1 MLSLEVLRSI
11 NLGNS
16 VAEFDDALERYFVET
31 DTFRRV
37 VEDRVDI
44 IAGDKG
50 TGKTALFRIL
60 HRRYPVIAELRNV
73 EVIPAFNLAGSP
85 VFQRLNE
92 GDVLDEGQYVT
103 LWKSYILSLAGNWL
117 LTLYDESWTDKMAQL
132 DVLLTKTALRSADDS
147 PSTVFSSI
155 VNLFRRLSNP
165 KSAEASIIINPNG
178 MPVITPRLEFGS
190 PDDEASLDYIPHEQA
205 FALLDDALAD
215 VDLSLWLVLDR
226 LDEAFAGK
234 PVAEVPALRALLRTY
249 LDLQPYSHV
258 RLKLFVRKDL
268 FRRLIARGFVNL
280 THVNARKVEIT
291 WDEDSLSHLLF
302 RRLAENV
309 SLLEAAGL
317 NGDDQGQV
325 FDAVFPPQ
333 VDPGKRK
340 PRTFTWM
347 MGRIRDGNDVKP
359 PRNLIDLVQKSQ
371 EAAIRKEEREKSD
384 YVRAPLLSSDALK
397 AGLRALSKQ
406 RVEDTLLAEAGD
418 QALLVERF
426 RGSKAEHSNDSLG
439 VQLGLGGDEFKDGVQ
454 FLRDIGFLEQVGSN
468 YKIPMLYRD
477 GLGITQGKA
486 FDPQAPGDEDEE

>member
-1 MLSLEVLRSI
+1 MLTLEVLRSI

-16 VAEFDDALERYFVET
+16 VAEFDEALERYFVET

-60 HRRYPVIAELRNV
+60 HRRYPTIEELSKV
-73 EVIPAFNLAGSP
+73 EVVPAFNLGGSP

-92 GDVLDEGQYVT
+92 GDVLDEGQYIT

-117 LTLYDESWTDKMAQL
+117 LKVYEGAWTDRMAQL
-132 DVLLTKTALRSADDS
+132 DLLLEKTSLRSADDS
-147 PSTVFSSI
+147 PDTVFSSI
-155 VNLFRRLSNP
+155 INLFRRLRNP
-165 KSAEASIIINPNG
+165 KSAEANITITPDG
-178 MPVITPRLEFGS
+178 MPIIVPRIEFGA
-190 PDDEASLDYIPHEQA
+190 PDNGETLDYVPHEQA
-205 FALLDDALAD
+205 FALLNEALGE

-234 PVAEVPALRALLRTY
+234 PLAEVPALRALLRTY
-249 LDLQPYSHV
+249 LDLQPYSNV

-268 FRRLIARGFVNL
+268 FRRVIAKGFVNL

-291 WDEDSLSHLLF
+291 WDEDSLAHLLF
-302 RRLAENV
+302 RRLGENV
-309 SLLEAAGL
+309 DLLQAAGL
-317 NGDDQGQV
+317 NGEDPSQL

-359 PRNLIDLVQKSQ
+359 PRNLIDLVQKSL
-371 EAAIRKEEREKSD
+371 EAAIRKEERDKTE
-384 YVRAPLLSSDALK
+384 YVRAPLIPSDALK

-426 RGSKAEHSNDSLG
+426 RSSKAEHNDESLG
-439 VQLGLGGDEFKDGVQ
+439 VQLGVKGDEFKETVL
-454 FLRDIGFLEQVGSN
+454 FLRNIGFLEQVGAN

-486 FDPQAPGDEDEE
+486 FDPHAPADEEDE

>member
-1 MLSLEVLRSI
+1 MLTLEVLRSI

-16 VAEFDDALERYFVET
+16 VAEFDEALERYFIET

-60 HRRYPVIAELRNV
+60 HRRYPTIEALHNV

-92 GDVLDEGQYVT
+92 GDVLDEGQYIT

-117 LTLYDESWTDKMAQL
+117 LSVYDGAWTDRMAQL
-132 DVLLTKTALRSADDS
+132 NVLLERTSLKSADGS

-155 VNLFRRLSNP
+155 VNLFRRLRNP
-165 KSAEASIIINPNG
+165 RSAEATITITPDG
-178 MPVITPRLEFGS
+178 MPIITPRVEFGTT
-190 PDDEASLDYIPHEQA
+190 DTADILGYVPHEQA
-205 FALLDDALAD
+205 LGLLNDALKE

-234 PVAEVPALRALLRTY
+234 PLAEVPALRALLRTY

-258 RLKLFVRKDL
+258 RMKLFVRKDL
-268 FRRLIARGFVNL
+268 FRRVIAQGFVNL
-280 THVNARKVEIT
+280 THVNARKVEIN
-291 WDEDSLSHLLF
+291 WDEESLAHLLF
-302 RRLAENV
+302 RRLGENV
-309 SLLEAAGL
+309 ELLQAARL
-317 NGDDQGQV
+317 NGDDSV
-325 FDAVFPPQ
+325 KLFDAVFPPQ

-347 MGRIRDGNDVKP
+347 MGRIRDGNDVRP
-359 PRNLIDLVQKSQ
+359 PRNLIDLVQKSL
-371 EAAIRKEEREKSD
+371 EAAIRREEREKTDYTQVPVIPSD
-384 YVRAPLLSSDALK
+384 SLK
-397 AGLRALSKQ
+397 LGLRALSKQ

-426 RGSKAEHSNDSLG
+426 RGSKAEHNDESLG
-439 VQLGLGGDEFKDGVQ
+439 VQLGLKGDELKDAIL
-454 FLRDIGFLEQVGSN
+454 FLRDIGFLEQVGVN
-468 YKIPMLYRD
+468 YKIPMLYRE

-486 FDPQAPGDEDEE
+486 FDPHAPVDEDDE

>member
-1 MLSLEVLRSI
+1 LLTLEVLRSI

-16 VAEFDDALERYFVET
+16 VAEFDQALERYFVET
-31 DTFRRV
+31 DTFRRII
-37 VEDRVDI
+37 EDRVDI

-60 HRRYPVIAELRNV
+60 HRRYPSIEELRSV

-92 GDVLDEGQYVT
+92 GDVLDEGQYIT
-103 LWKSYILSLAGNWL
+103 LWKSYILSLGANWL
-117 LTLYDESWTDKMAQL
+117 LTVYDGAWTDKMAQL
-132 DVLLTKTALRSADDS
+132 DVLLVKTSLRSADDS

-155 VNLFRRLSNP
+155 VNLFRRLRNP
-165 KSAEASIIINPNG
+165 RSAEAAITITPNG
-178 MPVITPRLEFGS
+178 MPIITPRVEFGGADA
-190 PDDEASLDYIPHEQA
+190 DDSLDYVPHEQA
-205 FALLDDALAD
+205 FALLDEALAE

-234 PVAEVPALRALLRTY
+234 PLAEVPALRALLRTY

-268 FRRLIARGFVNL
+268 FRRIVAKGFVNL

-291 WDEDSLSHLLF
+291 WDEDSLAHLLF

-309 SLLEAAGL
+309 ALLQAAGL
-317 NGDDQGQV
+317 NADDQGKV

-347 MGRIRDGNDVKP
+347 MGRVRDGNDVKP

-371 EAAIRKEEREKSD
+371 EAAMRKEEREKGE
-384 YVRAPLLSSDALK
+384 YLWAPLLPSEALK
-397 AGLRALSKQ
+397 LGLRALSKQ

-418 QALLVERF
+418 QALVVERF
-426 RGSKAEHSNDSLG
+426 RGSKAEHNDESLG
-439 VQLGLGGDEFKDGVQ
+439 AQLSLAGEELKETVQ
-454 FLRDIGFLEQVGSN
+454 FLRDIGFLEQVGNN
-468 YKIPMLYRD
+468 YKVPMLYRD

-486 FDPQAPGDEDEE
+486 FDPQAPAGEDED